1 MESLKANDA
10 TNKQALE
17 QKQSWEDIGL
27 AWQQFLDQ
35 DTSPLNEALIT
46 AQNNARKIQ
55 EQIDAGGLN
64 SIDLEKKKQDL
75 LNAQLDIK

>member
-1 MESLKANDA
+1 MTKL
-10 TNKQALE
+10 NKQALE

-46 AQNNARKIQ
+46 AQNNARK
-55 EQIDAGGLN
+55 N
-64 SIDLEKKKQDL
+64 SRA
-75 LNAQLDIK
+75 N